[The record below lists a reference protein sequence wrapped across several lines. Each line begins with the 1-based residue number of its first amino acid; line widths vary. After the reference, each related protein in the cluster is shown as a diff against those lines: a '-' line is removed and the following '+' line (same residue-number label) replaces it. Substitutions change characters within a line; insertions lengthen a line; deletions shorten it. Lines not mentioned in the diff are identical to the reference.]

1 MRLRIAI
8 SLAAALSSPPL
19 WSQTPRQPGLTL
31 GPLAAFS
38 QSLESLAS
46 RVGPAVVQIVST
58 GYGRGEAAEQGASSL
73 LTRQHSTGSGVIL
86 SDDGFIVTNY
96 HVVQSARKIEVR
108 LVADGSGVPTEP
120 VLLAKLVGMDRQTD
134 VAVIKIERTGL
145 PNLSFGDPKEVR
157 VGQVV
162 MAFGSPL
169 GLAGSM
175 SMGVV
180 SSTARQVREEDSI
193 AYLQTDA
200 PINPGNSG
208 GPLVDTDGRVVGI
221 NTFILTQSGGSE
233 GLGFAIPSD
242 VVEGVYRQIR
252 KDGHVH
258 RGQLGIVTQDIS
270 PEMAK
275 VLKLPQEYGA
285 IAADVLPGGP
295 ADQAGLKIEDIIV
308 GVNGSEIKRARD
320 LQSFI
325 YGQALDNDVT
335 MAVRR
340 GNQTLSL
347 KMKVIERADDPQRF
361 ADMVDPEKNV
371 IPQLGVLVVE
381 LDEKMKDLLP
391 ELRHSYGLVIAAEIS
406 DSPYSGESLKVGDVI
421 YEVNHVP
428 AVTIRAVTS
437 TLAALKSGDP
447 VVIQVERDG
456 GLMYV
461 TLELE

>member
-1 MRLRIAI
+1 
-8 SLAAALSSPPL
+8 
-19 WSQTPRQPGLTL
+19 
-31 GPLAAFS
+31 
-38 QSLESLAS
+38 
-46 RVGPAVVQIVST
+46 
-58 GYGRGEAAEQGASSL
+58 
-73 LTRQHSTGSGVIL
+73 
-86 SDDGFIVTNY
+86 
-96 HVVQSARKIEVR
+96 
-108 LVADGSGVPTEP
+108 
-120 VLLAKLVGMDRQTD
+120 
-134 VAVIKIERTGL
+134 VIKIERTGL
-145 PNLSFGDPKEVR
+145 SHLNLGITKDVR

-169 GLAGSM
+169 GLAGSV

-180 SSTARQVREEDSI
+180 SSTSRQVHEDDSI
-193 AYLQTDA
+193 TYVQTDA

-208 GPLVDTDGRVVGI
+208 GPLVDTEGRVVGI

-242 VVEGVYRQIR
+242 IVSGVFNQIR

-258 RGQLGIVTQDIS
+258 RGQLGIVAQDIT

-275 VLKLPQEYGA
+275 ALNLPQKSGA

-295 ADQAGLKIEDIIV
+295 ADQAGMKIEDIIV
-308 GVNGSEIKRARD
+308 AVNGGEIKQARD

-325 YGQALDNDVT
+325 YGQVPANQVT
-335 MAVRR
+335 MTVRR
-340 GNQTLSL
+340 GDQTLSL

-371 IPQLGVLVVE
+371 IPQLGILVVE
-381 LDEKMKDLLP
+381 LDEKMQDLLP
-391 ELRHSYGLVIAAEIS
+391 GLRHSFGLVIAAES
-406 DSPYSGESLKVGDVI
+406 SASPYSGESLKVGDVI
-421 YEVNHVP
+421 YEVNRVP

-437 TLAALKSGDP
+437 TLNALKSGDP

-456 GLMYV
+456 RLMYV

>member
-1 MRLRIAI
+1 MRLKMVI
-8 SLAAALSSPPL
+8 SLAAALASSPL
-19 WSQTPRQPGLTL
+19 GAQTQAAKSSSA
-31 GPLAAFS
+31 PLAAFS
-38 QSLESLAS
+38 QSLEALAAV
-46 RVGPAVVQIVST
+46 VGPAVVQIVST
-58 GYGRGEAAEQGASSL
+58 GYARPDATERGASSL
-73 LTRQHSTGSGVIL
+73 LARQRSTGSGVIL
-86 SDDGFIVTNY
+86 SEDGFIVTNY
-96 HVVQSARKIEVR
+96 HVVQGARRIEVR
-108 LVADGSGVPTEP
+108 LAADGSGVPNEP
-120 VLLAKLVGMDRQTD
+120 IMLAKLIGVDRQTD

-145 PNLSFGDPKEVR
+145 PHLTFGDPKEVH

-169 GLAGSM
+169 GLAGSV

-180 SSTARQVREEDSI
+180 SSTSRQVHEDDSI
-193 AYLQTDA
+193 SYLQTDA

-208 GPLVDTDGRVVGI
+208 GPLVDTNGRVVGI

-233 GLGFAIPSD
+233 GLGFAIPGD
-242 VVEGVYRQIR
+242 VVGSVYNQIR

-258 RGQLGIVTQDIS
+258 RGHLGIVVQDVT
-270 PEMAK
+270 PEMAQA
-275 VLKLPQEYGA
+275 LKLRQKFGA
-285 IAADVLPGGP
+285 IAADVQPGGP

-308 GVNGSEIKRARD
+308 GINGTPIKHARD
-320 LQSFI
+320 LLSFI
-325 YGQALDNDVT
+325 YGQALDSQVT
-335 MAVRR
+335 MTVRR
-340 GNQTLSL
+340 GEQTLSL

-371 IPQLGVLVVE
+371 IPQLGILVVE
-381 LDEKMKDLLP
+381 LDEKTKDLLP
-391 ELRHSYGLVIAAEIS
+391 GLRHSFGLVIAAESS
-406 DSPYSGESLKVGDVI
+406 DSPYTGESLKVGDVI

-437 TLAALKSGDP
+437 TLASLKSGEP

>member
-1 MRLRIAI
+1 M
-8 SLAAALSSPPL
+8 
-19 WSQTPRQPGLTL
+19 Q
-31 GPLAAFS
+31 
-38 QSLESLAS
+38 
-46 RVGPAVVQIVST
+46 
-58 GYGRGEAAEQGASSL
+58 
-73 LTRQHSTGSGVIL
+73 
-86 SDDGFIVTNY
+86 
-96 HVVQSARKIEVR
+96 
-108 LVADGSGVPTEP
+108 
-120 VLLAKLVGMDRQTD
+120 AKLVGVDRQTD
-134 VAVIKIERTGL
+134 LAVIKIERTGL
-145 PNLSFGDPKEVR
+145 PHLSLGDPKDVH

-180 SSTARQVREEDSI
+180 SSTARQVHEDDSI

-208 GPLVDTDGRVVGI
+208 GPLVDTNGQVVGI
-221 NTFILTQSGGSE
+221 NTFILSQSGGSE

-242 VVEGVYRQIR
+242 VVKSVYTQIR

-258 RGQLGIVTQDIS
+258 RGHLGIVTQDIT
-270 PEMAK
+270 PEMVKA
-275 VLKLPQEYGA
+275 LKLPLGSGA

-308 GVNGSEIKRARD
+308 SVNGNQIKHARD
-320 LQSFI
+320 LLSFI

-335 MAVRR
+335 ITVRR
-340 GNQTLSL
+340 GDQTLSL
-347 KMKVIERADDPQRF
+347 KMKVIERADDPERF

-381 LDEKMKDLLP
+381 LDEKTKDLLP
-391 ELRHSYGLVIAAEIS
+391 GLRHTFGLVIAAESS

-437 TLAALKSGDP
+437 TLAPLKSGDP

>member
-1 MRLRIAI
+1 MRLKMVIT
-8 SLAAALSSPPL
+8 LAAALSSSPL
-19 WSQTPRQPGLTL
+19 WSQTPASAKASS
-31 GPLAAFS
+31 GPLGAFS
-38 QSLESLAS
+38 QSLEALAA

-58 GYGRGEAAEQGASSL
+58 SYGRGDSTEQGANSL

-86 SDDGFIVTNY
+86 AEDGFIVTNY
-96 HVVQSARKIEVR
+96 HVVQRARKIEVR
-108 LVADGSGVPTEP
+108 LVADGSGVPKEP
-120 VLLAKLVGMDRQTD
+120 IMQAKLVGVDRQTD
-134 VAVIKIERTGL
+134 LAVIKIERTGL
-145 PNLSFGDPKEVR
+145 PHLSFGDPKDVH

-180 SSTARQVREEDSI
+180 SSTARQVHEDDSI

-208 GPLVDTDGRVVGI
+208 GPLVDTNGRVVGI

-242 VVEGVYRQIR
+242 VVKSVYSQIR

-258 RGQLGIVTQDIS
+258 RGHLGIVTQDIT
-270 PEMAK
+270 PEMVKA
-275 VLKLPQEYGA
+275 LKLPVESGA
-285 IAADVLPGGP
+285 IAADVQPGGP

-308 GVNGSEIKRARD
+308 SVNGNPIKHARD
-320 LQSFI
+320 LLSFI
-325 YGQALDNDVT
+325 YGQALDSQVT
-335 MAVRR
+335 ITVRR
-340 GNQTLSL
+340 GEQTLSL
-347 KMKVIERADDPQRF
+347 KMKVIERADDPERF

-371 IPQLGVLVVE
+371 IPQLGILVVE
-381 LDEKMKDLLP
+381 LDEKTKDLLP
-391 ELRHSYGLVIAAEIS
+391 GLRHSFGLVIAAES
-406 DSPYSGESLKVGDVI
+406 PDSPYSGESLKVGDVI
-421 YEVNHVP
+421 YEVNRVP

>member
-8 SLAAALSSPPL
+8 SLAAALSAPPL
-19 WSQTPRQPGLTL
+19 WAQNPAAPRSSA

-38 QSLESLAS
+38 QSLETLAA

-58 GYGRGEAAEQGASSL
+58 GLGRGDSAEQGASSR
-73 LTRQHSTGSGVIL
+73 LTRQRSTGSGVIL

-96 HVVQSARKIEVR
+96 HVVQAAHKIEVR
-108 LVADGSGVPTEP
+108 LVADGSTVPAEP
-120 VLLAKLVGMDRQTD
+120 TLLAKIVGFDRETD
-134 VAVIKIERTGL
+134 LAVIEIERTGL
-145 PNLSFGDPKEVR
+145 PHLTFGDPKDVH

-180 SSTARQVREEDSI
+180 SSTARQVHEDDSI

-242 VVEGVYRQIR
+242 VVGSVYSQIR
-252 KDGHVH
+252 KYGHVH
-258 RGQLGIVTQDIS
+258 RGQLGIVAQDIS
-270 PEMAK
+270 PEMVKA
-275 VLKLPQEYGA
+275 LKLPQQSGA
-285 IAADVLPGGP
+285 IAGDVLPGGP
-295 ADQAGLKIEDIIV
+295 ADEAGLKIEDIIV
-308 GVNGSEIKRARD
+308 NVNGSQIKRARD

-325 YGQALDNDVT
+325 YGQALDNEVT
-335 MAVRR
+335 MKVRR
-340 GNQTLSL
+340 GDQMLDL
-347 KMKVIERADDPQRF
+347 KMKVIDRADDPQRF

-381 LDEKMKDLLP
+381 VNEKTQELLP
-391 ELRHSYGLVIAAEIS
+391 GLRHSFGLVIAAESS
-406 DSPYSGESLKVGDVI
+406 DAPYSGESLRVGDVI

-456 GLMYV
+456 KLMYV

>member
-1 MRLRIAI
+1 MYMRLRVVF
-8 SLAAALSSPPL
+8 SLVTVLTSLPLRGQTALASRP
-19 WSQTPRQPGLTL
+19 

-38 QSLESLAS
+38 QSLEALAA

-58 GYGRGEAAEQGASSL
+58 GYGRGEAAEQGASL
-73 LTRQHSTGSGVIL
+73 LTRQRSTGAGVIL

-96 HVVQSARKIEVR
+96 HVVQGARKIEVR
-108 LVADGSGVPTEP
+108 LAASSPDAPQEA

-145 PNLSFGDPKEVR
+145 PHLGFADPKEVH
-157 VGQVV
+157 VGQVA

-169 GLAGSM
+169 GLAGSV

-180 SSTARQVREEDSI
+180 SSVARQVHEDDSI
-193 AYLQTDA
+193 SYLQTDA

-208 GPLVDTDGRVVGI
+208 GPLVDTNGKVVGI

-233 GLGFAIPSD
+233 GLGFAIPCD
-242 VVEGVYRQIR
+242 VVESVYRQIR

-258 RGQLGIVTQDIS
+258 RGQLGIVAQDIT
-270 PEMAK
+270 PEMVK
-275 VLKLPQEYGA
+275 VLKLPQASGA

-308 GVNGSEIKRARD
+308 AVNGNPIKRARD
-320 LQSFI
+320 LLSFI
-325 YGQALDNDVT
+325 YGQTLDSQVT
-335 MAVRR
+335 ITVRR
-340 GNQTLSL
+340 GDQTLAL

-361 ADMVDPEKNV
+361 ADMVDPDKNV
-371 IPQLGVLVVE
+371 IPQLGILVVE

-391 ELRHSYGLVIAAEIS
+391 GLRHTYGLVIAAES
-406 DSPYSGESLKVGDVI
+406 ANTPYSGESLKVSDVI

-456 GLMYV
+456 RLMYV

>member
-1 MRLRIAI
+1 MRLRAVI
-8 SLAAALSSPPL
+8 SLTAALTSPL
-19 WSQTPRQPGLTL
+19 WSQTPAAARASA

-38 QSLESLAS
+38 QSLESLAA

-58 GYGRGEAAEQGASSL
+58 GYGRGDVAEKGASL

-86 SDDGFIVTNY
+86 SEDGFIVTNY
-96 HVVQSARKIEVR
+96 HVVEGARKIEVR
-108 LVADGSGVPTEP
+108 LAANDSGTPQEP
-120 VLLAKLVGMDRQTD
+120 VMLAKLVGVDRQTD
-134 VAVIKIERTGL
+134 VAVIKIDRTGL
-145 PNLSFGDPKEVR
+145 PHLSFGDPKDVR

-169 GLAGSM
+169 GLAGSV

-180 SSTARQVREEDSI
+180 SSTARLVREDDSI

-208 GPLVDTDGRVVGI
+208 GPLVDTNGQVVGI
-221 NTFILTQSGGSE
+221 TTFILTQSGGSE

-242 VVEGVYRQIR
+242 VVESVYRQIR
-252 KDGHVH
+252 KYGHVH
-258 RGQLGIVTQDIS
+258 RGQLGIVAQDIT
-270 PEMAK
+270 PELVK
-275 VLKLPQEYGA
+275 ILKLPQATGA

-308 GVNGSEIKRARD
+308 GVNGSVIKRARD

-325 YGQALDNDVT
+325 YGQALDDEVT
-335 MAVRR
+335 MTVRR
-340 GNQTLSL
+340 GDKTLSL
-347 KMKVIERADDPQRF
+347 KMKVVERADDPQRF
-361 ADMVDPEKNV
+361 ADMVDPEKNI
-371 IPQLGVLVVE
+371 IPQLGILAVE
-381 LDEKMKDLLP
+381 LDEKMQDLLP
-391 ELRHSYGLVIAAEIS
+391 GLRHTYGLVIAAEIS
-406 DSPYSGESLKVGDVI
+406 AAPYSGESLRVGDVI
-421 YEVNHVP
+421 YEVNQVP

-456 GLMYV
+456 KLMYV

>member
-1 MRLRIAI
+1 MRLKTGI
-8 SLAAALSSPPL
+8 SLATLLTSLPL
-19 WSQTPRQPGLTL
+19 WGQTPAAGSNT
-31 GPLAAFS
+31 GPLGAFS
-38 QSLESLAS
+38 QSLESLAA

-58 GYGRGEAAEQGASSL
+58 GYGRGDAPEQGASSL
-73 LTRQHSTGSGVIL
+73 LARQRSTGSGVIL
-86 SDDGFIVTNY
+86 SEDGFIVTNY
-96 HVVQSARKIEVR
+96 HVVQRAHKIEVR
-108 LVADGSGVPTEP
+108 LAVDESGIPHEP
-120 VLLAKLVGMDRQTD
+120 VLLARLVGVDRQTD

-145 PNLSFGDPKEVR
+145 SHLNFGDPKDVR

-169 GLAGSM
+169 GLAGSV

-180 SSTARQVREEDSI
+180 SSTARQVHEDDTI

-208 GPLVDTDGRVVGI
+208 GPLVDTAGRVVGI

-258 RGQLGIVTQDIS
+258 RGHLGIVAQDIS
-270 PEMAK
+270 PEMVK
-275 VLKLPQEYGA
+275 VLNLPQQGGA
-285 IAADVLPGGP
+285 IAGDVLPGGP

-308 GVNGSEIKRARD
+308 SVNGSPIKRARD

-325 YGQALDNDVT
+325 YGQAVDSDVT
-335 MAVRR
+335 MTVRR
-340 GNQTLSL
+340 GDQTLSL
-347 KMKVIERADDPQRF
+347 KMKVIERADDPERF
-361 ADMVDPEKNV
+361 ADMVDQEKNV

-381 LDEKMKDLLP
+381 LNEKTKDLLP
-391 ELRHSYGLVIAAEIS
+391 GLRHSFGLVIAAESS

-456 GLMYV
+456 GLMYI

>member
-1 MRLRIAI
+1 
-8 SLAAALSSPPL
+8 
-19 WSQTPRQPGLTL
+19 
-31 GPLAAFS
+31 
-38 QSLESLAS
+38 
-46 RVGPAVVQIVST
+46 VV
-58 GYGRGEAAEQGASSL
+58 RA
-73 LTRQHSTGSGVIL
+73 
-86 SDDGFIVTNY
+86 
-96 HVVQSARKIEVR
+96 ARKIEVR
-108 LVADGSGVPTEP
+108 LVADGSAIPTEP
-120 VLLAKLVGMDRQTD
+120 VMLAKLVGVDRETD
-134 VAVIKIERTGL
+134 LAVIKIERTKL
-145 PNLSFGDPKEVR
+145 PHLNFGDPKDVH

-180 SSTARQVREEDSI
+180 SSTARQVHEDDSI

-242 VVEGVYRQIR
+242 VVEGVYSQIR
-252 KDGHVH
+252 KYGHVH
-258 RGQLGIVTQDIS
+258 RGQLGIVTQDVT

-275 VLKLPQEYGA
+275 VLKLPQESGA
-285 IAADVLPGGP
+285 ITADVLPGGP

-308 GVNGSEIKRARD
+308 NVNGSPIKRARD

-325 YGQALDNDVT
+325 YGQALENEVA

-340 GNQTLSL
+340 GEQTLHL

-371 IPQLGVLVVE
+371 IPQLGILVVE
-381 LDEKMKDLLP
+381 LDEKTQGLLSG
-391 ELRHSYGLVIAAEIS
+391 LRHSFGLVIAAEIS
-406 DSPYSGESLKVGDVI
+406 NSPYSGESLRVGDVI

-428 AVTIRAVTS
+428 AVTIRAITS

-456 GLMYV
+456 KLMYV

>member
-1 MRLRIAI
+1 MRLQVVL
-8 SLAAALSSPPL
+8 SLAAALMSSPL
-19 WSQTPRQPGLTL
+19 WGQTPAAARSSS

-38 QSLESLAS
+38 QSLESLAA

-58 GYGRGEAAEQGASSL
+58 GYGRGDTAEQGATSL
-73 LTRQHSTGSGVIL
+73 PTRQHSTGSGVIL
-86 SDDGFIVTNY
+86 SANGFIVTNY
-96 HVVQSARKIEVR
+96 HVVQAARKIEVR
-108 LVADGSGVPTEP
+108 LAGDGSGVPQEP
-120 VLLAKLVGMDRQTD
+120 ILLAKLVGVDRQTD

-145 PNLSFGDPKEVR
+145 PHLGFGKAKDVH

-169 GLAGSM
+169 GLAGSV

-180 SSTARQVREEDSI
+180 SSTARQVHEDDSI

-208 GPLVDTDGRVVGI
+208 GPLVDTNGQVVGI

-242 VVEGVYRQIR
+242 VVKSVYSQIR

-258 RGQLGIVTQDIS
+258 RGHLGIVTQDIT
-270 PEMAK
+270 PEMARA
-275 VLKLPQEYGA
+275 LKLPLESGA

-308 GVNGSEIKRARD
+308 SVNGNQIKHARD
-320 LQSFI
+320 LLSFI

-335 MAVRR
+335 MTVRR
-340 GNQTLSL
+340 GDQTLSL
-347 KMKVIERADDPQRF
+347 KMKVIERANDPERF

-381 LDEKMKDLLP
+381 LDEEMKDLLP
-391 ELRHSYGLVIAAEIS
+391 GLRHSYGLVIAAES
-406 DSPYSGESLKVGDVI
+406 PDSPYSGESLKVGDVI

-447 VVIQVERDG
+447 VVIQVERNG

>member
-1 MRLRIAI
+1 MRLRFVI
-8 SLAAALSSPPL
+8 SLAAALTAPL
-19 WSQTPRQPGLTL
+19 WSQTPAAARSSA

-38 QSLESLAS
+38 QSLESLAG
-46 RVGPAVVQIVST
+46 RVGPAVVQTVST
-58 GYGRGEAAEQGASSL
+58 GYGRGDVAEQGASSV
-73 LTRQHSTGSGVIL
+73 LTRQRSTGSGVIL
-86 SDDGFIVTNY
+86 SEDGFIVTNY
-96 HVVQSARKIEVR
+96 HVVQGARKIEVR
-108 LVADGSGVPTEP
+108 LAAGESGIPQEP
-120 VLLAKLVGMDRQTD
+120 VMLAKLIGVDRQTD
-134 VAVIKIERTGL
+134 VAVIKIDRTAL
-145 PNLSFGDPKEVR
+145 PHLSFGDPKNVH

-169 GLAGSM
+169 GLAGSV
-175 SMGVV
+175 SMGVI
-180 SSTARQVREEDSI
+180 SSTARLVHEDDSI

-208 GPLVDTDGRVVGI
+208 GPLVDTSGQVVGI

-242 VVEGVYRQIR
+242 VVESVYRQIR
-252 KDGHVH
+252 KYGHVH
-258 RGQLGIVTQDIS
+258 RGQLGIVAQDIT
-270 PEMAK
+270 PEMVQ
-275 VLKLPQEYGA
+275 VLKLPQESGA
-285 IAADVLPGGP
+285 ITADVLPGGP
-295 ADQAGLKIEDIIV
+295 ADRAGLKIEDIIV
-308 GVNGSEIKRARD
+308 GVNGSEIKRAHD

-335 MAVRR
+335 MTVRR
-340 GNQTLSL
+340 GDQTLSL

-371 IPQLGVLVVE
+371 IPQLGILVVE

-391 ELRHSYGLVIAAEIS
+391 GLRHSYGLVIAAES
-406 DSPYSGESLKVGDVI
+406 ADSPYSGESLKVGDVI

-456 GLMYV
+456 KLMYV

>member
-1 MRLRIAI
+1 MRLRTAI
-8 SLAAALSSPPL
+8 SLAAALTSLL
-19 WSQTPRQPGLTL
+19 WGQTPPAARSSA

-38 QSLESLAS
+38 QSLESLAA

-58 GYGRGEAAEQGASSL
+58 GYGRGDEAEQGASSL
-73 LTRQHSTGSGVIL
+73 LTRQRSTGSGVVL
-86 SDDGFIVTNY
+86 SEDGFIVTNY
-96 HVVQSARKIEVR
+96 HVVQGARKIEVR
-108 LVADGSGVPTEP
+108 LAADDSGTAPEP
-120 VLLAKLVGMDRQTD
+120 VLLGKLVGVDRQTD

-145 PNLSFGDPKEVR
+145 PHLSFGDPKDVH

-169 GLAGSM
+169 GLAGSV

-180 SSTARQVREEDSI
+180 SSTARQVREDDSI
-193 AYLQTDA
+193 SYLQTDA

-208 GPLVDTDGRVVGI
+208 GPLVDTNGQVVGI

-242 VVEGVYRQIR
+242 VVESVYSQIR
-252 KDGHVH
+252 KYGHVH
-258 RGQLGIVTQDIS
+258 RGQLGIVAQDIT
-270 PEMAK
+270 PEMVQ
-275 VLKLPQEYGA
+275 VLKLPQASGA

-295 ADQAGLKIEDIIV
+295 ADQAGLKIEDIIT
-308 GVNGSEIKRARD
+308 GVNGSDIKRARD

-325 YGQALDNDVT
+325 YGQALDNEVT
-335 MAVRR
+335 MTVRR
-340 GNQTLSL
+340 GDQKLSL

-361 ADMVDPEKNV
+361 ADMVDPEKNI
-371 IPQLGVLVVE
+371 IPQLGILVVE

-391 ELRHSYGLVIAAEIS
+391 GLRHSFGLVIAAETS
-406 DSPYSGESLKVGDVI
+406 ASAYSGESLKVGDVI

-447 VVIQVERDG
+447 AVIQVERDSR
-456 GLMYV
+456 LLYV
-461 TLELE
+461 TLELQ

>member
-8 SLAAALSSPPL
+8 SLAAALTSPPL
-19 WSQTPRQPGLTL
+19 WGQAPTAARSSV

-38 QSLESLAS
+38 ESLESLAA

-58 GYGRGEAAEQGASSL
+58 GYGRGETPEQGASL

-86 SDDGFIVTNY
+86 SEDGFIVTNF
-96 HVVQSARKIEVR
+96 HVVQGARKIEVR
-108 LVADGSGVPTEP
+108 LAAGGSGTPQEP
-120 VLLAKLVGMDRQTD
+120 VMLAKLVGVDRQTD

-145 PNLSFGDPKEVR
+145 PHLSFGDPKDVR

-169 GLAGSM
+169 GLAGSV

-180 SSTARQVREEDSI
+180 SSTARIVHEDDSI

-208 GPLVDTDGRVVGI
+208 GPLVDTNGQVVGI

-242 VVEGVYRQIR
+242 VVESVYGQIR
-252 KDGHVH
+252 KYGHVH
-258 RGQLGIVTQDIS
+258 RGQLGIVAQDIP
-270 PEMAK
+270 PEMVQ
-275 VLKLPQEYGA
+275 VLKLPQAYGA

-295 ADQAGLKIEDIIV
+295 ADQAGLKIEDIII

-325 YGQALDNDVT
+325 YGQAVDNDVV
-335 MAVRR
+335 MKVRR
-340 GNQTLSL
+340 GDQTLTL

-361 ADMVDPEKNV
+361 ADMVDPEKNIV
-371 IPQLGVLVVE
+371 PQLGVLVVE
-381 LDEKMKDLLP
+381 LDEKLQDLLP
-391 ELRHSYGLVIAAEIS
+391 GLRHTYGLVIAAETS
-406 DSPYSGESLKVGDVI
+406 AAPYSGESLRVGDVI

-447 VVIQVERDG
+447 AVIQVERDG
-456 GLMYV
+456 KLMYV

>member
-8 SLAAALSSPPL
+8 SLAAALSALPL
-19 WSQTPRQPGLTL
+19 WSQTPASRSSA

-38 QSLESLAS
+38 QSLQTLAA

-58 GYGRGEAAEQGASSL
+58 GYARGDSAEEGASSV
-73 LTRQHSTGSGVIL
+73 LTRQRSTGSGVIL
-86 SDDGFIVTNY
+86 SEDGLIVTNY
-96 HVVQSARKIEVR
+96 HVVRAARKIEVR
-108 LVADGSGVPTEP
+108 LVADGSAIPTEP
-120 VLLAKLVGMDRQTD
+120 VMLAKLVGVDRETD
-134 VAVIKIERTGL
+134 LAVIKIERTKL
-145 PNLSFGDPKEVR
+145 PHLNFGDPKDVH

-180 SSTARQVREEDSI
+180 SSTARQVHEDDSI

-242 VVEGVYRQIR
+242 VVEGVYSQIR
-252 KDGHVH
+252 KYGHVH
-258 RGQLGIVTQDIS
+258 RGQLGIVTQDVT

-275 VLKLPQEYGA
+275 VLKLPQESGA
-285 IAADVLPGGP
+285 ITADVLPGGP

-308 GVNGSEIKRARD
+308 NVNGSPIKRARD

-325 YGQALDNDVT
+325 YGQALENEVA

-340 GNQTLSL
+340 GDQTLHL

-371 IPQLGVLVVE
+371 IPQLGILVVE
-381 LDEKMKDLLP
+381 VDEKTQGLLSG
-391 ELRHSYGLVIAAEIS
+391 LRHSFGLVIAAEIS
-406 DSPYSGESLKVGDVI
+406 NSPYSGESLRVGDVI

-428 AVTIRAVTS
+428 AVTIRAITS

-456 GLMYV
+456 KLMYV

>member
-1 MRLRIAI
+1 MRLRFVI
-8 SLAAALSSPPL
+8 SLAAALTAPL
-19 WSQTPRQPGLTL
+19 WGQTPAAARSSA

-38 QSLESLAS
+38 QSLESLAG

-58 GYGRGEAAEQGASSL
+58 GYGRGDVAEQSASSVF
-73 LTRQHSTGSGVIL
+73 TRQRRTGSGVIL

-96 HVVQSARKIEVR
+96 HVVQGARKIEVR
-108 LVADGSGVPTEP
+108 LAAGESGIPQEP
-120 VLLAKLVGMDRQTD
+120 VMLAKLIGVDRQTD
-134 VAVIKIERTGL
+134 VAVIKIERTAL
-145 PNLSFGDPKEVR
+145 PHLSFGDPKNVH

-169 GLAGSM
+169 GLAGSV

-180 SSTARQVREEDSI
+180 SSIARLVHEDDSI

-208 GPLVDTDGRVVGI
+208 GPLVDTGGQVVGI
-221 NTFILTQSGGSE
+221 NTIILTQSGGSE

-242 VVEGVYRQIR
+242 VVESVYRQIR
-252 KDGHVH
+252 KYGHVH
-258 RGQLGIVTQDIS
+258 RGQLGIVAQDIT
-270 PEMAK
+270 PEMVE
-275 VLKLPQEYGA
+275 VLKLPQKSGA
-285 IAADVLPGGP
+285 ITADVLPGGP
-295 ADQAGLKIEDIIV
+295 ADRAGLKIEDIIV
-308 GVNGSEIKRARD
+308 GVNGSQIKRAHD

-335 MAVRR
+335 MTVRR
-340 GNQTLSL
+340 GDQTLSL

-371 IPQLGVLVVE
+371 IPQLGILVVE

-391 ELRHSYGLVIAAEIS
+391 GLRHSYGLLIAAESS

-447 VVIQVERDG
+447 AVIQVERDG
-456 GLMYV
+456 KLMYV
-461 TLELE
+461 TLELD

>member
-1 MRLRIAI
+1 MRLKTVI
-8 SLAAALSSPPL
+8 SLAAALASPPL
-19 WSQTPRQPGLTL
+19 WGQTPAAGKSSPE
-31 GPLAAFS
+31 PLAAFS
-38 QSLESLAS
+38 QSLEALAA

-73 LTRQHSTGSGVIL
+73 PARQRSTGSGVIL
-86 SDDGFIVTNY
+86 SEDGFIVTNY
-96 HVVQSARKIEVR
+96 HVVQGARRIEVR
-108 LVADGSGVPTEP
+108 LAAEGSGTSQEP
-120 VLLAKLVGMDRQTD
+120 VILAKLVGVDRQTD

-145 PNLSFGDPKEVR
+145 PHLSFGDPKDVR

-169 GLAGSM
+169 GLAGSV

-180 SSTARQVREEDSI
+180 SSTARLVHEDDSI

-208 GPLVDTDGRVVGI
+208 GPLVDTNGQVVGI

-242 VVEGVYRQIR
+242 VVKSVYSQIR

-258 RGQLGIVTQDIS
+258 RGQLGIVAQDIS
-270 PEMAK
+270 PEMVEA
-275 VLKLPQEYGA
+275 LKLPQESGA
-285 IAADVLPGGP
+285 ITADVVPGGP
-295 ADQAGLKIEDIIV
+295 ADRAGLKIEDIIV
-308 GVNGSEIKRARD
+308 GVNGSPIKHARD

-325 YGQALDNDVT
+325 YSQALDNQVT
-335 MAVRR
+335 MTVRR
-340 GNQTLSL
+340 GDQTLSL
-347 KMKVIERADDPQRF
+347 TMKVIERADDPQRF

-371 IPQLGVLVVE
+371 IPQLGILVVE

-391 ELRHSYGLVIAAEIS
+391 GLRHSYGLVIAAENP
-406 DSPYSGESLKVGDVI
+406 DSPYSGESLRVGDVI

-437 TLAALKSGDP
+437 TLTALKSGDP
-447 VVIQVERDG
+447 VVIQVEREG